1 MYPGALEDT
10 APMRG
15 VGYGDRVSTRRV
27 LLSFLVFCV
36 GLCLSCNS
44 FLQNPGHY
52 DLRATEVYRDDCG
65 LLAEPESLWDGSL
78 LITGQVVRMDFELL
92 EMQLV
97 GRFLESGERFAV
109 DGSVANATA
118 IANGQECLL
127 DQVSVH
133 LEGDTVCA
141 TEFTGVL
148 RVRYEARRP
157 DSCVCELWARFEGV
171 QDGLRC
177 EQQP

>member
-1 MYPGALEDT
+1 
-10 APMRG
+10 MRG
-15 VGYGDRVSTRRV
+15 VGYGGRVSTRHC
-27 LLSFLVFCV
+27 LLPSLLVSV

-44 FLQNPGHY
+44 FVQNQGHY
-52 DLRATEVYRDDCG
+52 DLRATEVFRDDCG
-65 LLAEPESLWDGSL
+65 LLITPESLWDGSL

-97 GRFLESGERFAV
+97 GRFLASGNSFAV
-109 DGSVANATA
+109 DGSVANATVD
-118 IANGQECLL
+118 ANGQECIL

-133 LEGDTVCA
+133 LEGDTLCA
-141 TEFTGVL
+141 TQFDGTL

-157 DSCVCELWARFEGV
+157 DSCVCELWARFEAV
-171 QDGLRC
+171 QDSVQC

>member
-1 MYPGALEDT
+1 M
-10 APMRG
+10 
-15 VGYGDRVSTRRV
+15 SNRRLV
-27 LLSFLVFCV
+27 LSSLLLTV
-36 GLCLSCNS
+36 GLSLGCNS
-44 FLQNPGHY
+44 FVQNPGHY
-52 DLRATEVYRDDCG
+52 ELRATEVFRDDCG
-65 LLAEPESLWDGSL
+65 LLASPEALWDGSL

-97 GRFLESGERFAV
+97 GRFLASGDNFAV

-127 DQVSVH
+127 DQVSLH

-141 TEFTGVL
+141 TQFNGVL

-157 DSCVCELWARFEGV
+157 DSCVCELWARFDAV
-171 QDGLRC
+171 QESLRC
-177 EQQP
+177 E

>member
-1 MYPGALEDT
+1 
-10 APMRG
+10 
-15 VGYGDRVSTRRV
+15 VSNRRR
-27 LLSFLVFCV
+27 LLLPSLLLTV
-36 GLCLSCNS
+36 GLSLGCNS
-44 FLQNPGHY
+44 FVQNPGHY
-52 DLRATEVYRDDCG
+52 ELRATEVFRDDCG
-65 LLAEPESLWDGSL
+65 LLSSPESLWDGSL

-97 GRFLESGERFAV
+97 GRFLASGENFAV

-141 TEFTGVL
+141 TQFNGVL

-157 DSCVCELWARFEGV
+157 DSCVCELWARFDAV
-171 QDGLRC
+171 QESLRC
-177 EQQP
+177 E

>member
-1 MYPGALEDT
+1 
-10 APMRG
+10 
-15 VGYGDRVSTRRV
+15 VSTRRFFLPF
-27 LLSFLVFCV
+27 LLLTV
-36 GLCLSCNS
+36 GLSLGCNS
-44 FLQNPGHY
+44 FVQNPGHY
-52 DLRATEVYRDDCG
+52 ELRATEVFRDDCG
-65 LLAEPESLWDGSL
+65 LLSSPESLWDGSL

-97 GRFLESGERFAV
+97 GRFLASGENFAV

-141 TEFTGVL
+141 TQFNGVL

-157 DSCVCELWARFEGV
+157 DSCVCELWARFDAV
-171 QDGLRC
+171 QESLRC
-177 EQQP
+177 E

>member
-1 MYPGALEDT
+1 
-10 APMRG
+10 MRG
-15 VGYGDRVSTRRV
+15 VGYGVPVSTRRF
-27 LLSFLVFCV
+27 LLPLLLLTV
-36 GLCLSCNS
+36 GLSLSCNS
-44 FLQNPGHY
+44 FVQNPGHY
-52 DLRATEVYRDDCG
+52 AIRATEVFRDDCG
-65 LLAEPESLWDGSL
+65 LLSSPESLWDGSL

-97 GRFLESGERFAV
+97 GRFLASGEKFAV

-141 TEFTGVL
+141 TQFNGVL

-157 DSCVCELWARFEGV
+157 DSCVCELWARFDAV
-171 QDGLRC
+171 QESLRC
-177 EQQP
+177 E

>member
-1 MYPGALEDT
+1 
-10 APMRG
+10 MRG
-15 VGYGDRVSTRRV
+15 VGYGGRVSTRRLLLPV
-27 LLSFLVFCV
+27 LLLTV
-36 GLCLSCNS
+36 GFSLGCNS
-44 FLQNPGHY
+44 FVQNPGHY
-52 DLRATEVYRDDCG
+52 DLDYTEIFLDDCG
-65 LLAEPESLWDGSL
+65 LLPPKDPPSLWDGSL

-97 GRFLESGERFAV
+97 GRFLASGEKFAV
-109 DGSVANATA
+109 DGSVANAEVP
-118 IANGQECLL
+118 INGQTCLL

-141 TEFTGVL
+141 TQFRGVL

-157 DSCVCELWARFEGV
+157 DSCVCEVRARFNAV

-177 EQQP
+177 E

>member
-1 MYPGALEDT
+1 
-10 APMRG
+10 MRG
-15 VGYGDRVSTRRV
+15 VGYGVRVSTRRSV
-27 LLSFLVFCV
+27 LPCLLIAM
-36 GLCLSCNS
+36 GLCLSCNT
-44 FLQNPGHY
+44 FPQNQGHY
-52 DLRATEVYRDDCG
+52 DLRITEKYRDDCS
-65 LLAEPESLWDGSL
+65 LLPNDNPDALWDGSL

-97 GRFLESGERFAV
+97 GRFLESQDSFSV

-133 LEGDTVCA
+133 LEGTTVCR
-141 TEFTGVL
+141 TRFDGVL

-157 DSCVCELWARFEGV
+157 DQCVCELWATFEAV
-171 QDGLRC
+171 QNGEAC
-177 EQQP
+177 EEQP

>member
-1 MYPGALEDT
+1 
-10 APMRG
+10 
-15 VGYGDRVSTRRV
+15 VSNRRLV
-27 LLSFLVFCV
+27 LSSLLLTV
-36 GLCLSCNS
+36 GLSLGCNS
-44 FLQNPGHY
+44 FVQNPGHY
-52 DLRATEVYRDDCG
+52 ELRATEVFRDDCG
-65 LLAEPESLWDGSL
+65 LLASPEALWDGSL

-97 GRFLESGERFAV
+97 GRFLASGDNFAV

-141 TEFTGVL
+141 TQFNGVL

-157 DSCVCELWARFEGV
+157 DSCVCELWARFDAV
-171 QDGLRC
+171 QESLRC
-177 EQQP
+177 E

>member
-1 MYPGALEDT
+1 M
-10 APMRG
+10 
-15 VGYGDRVSTRRV
+15 STRRFFLPF
-27 LLSFLVFCV
+27 LLLTV
-36 GLCLSCNS
+36 GLSLGCNS
-44 FLQNPGHY
+44 FVQNPGHY
-52 DLRATEVYRDDCG
+52 ELRATEVFRDDCG
-65 LLAEPESLWDGSL
+65 LLSSPESLWDGSL

-97 GRFLESGERFAV
+97 GRFLASGENFAV

-141 TEFTGVL
+141 TQFNGVL

-157 DSCVCELWARFEGV
+157 DSCVCELWARFDAV
-171 QDGLRC
+171 QESLRC
-177 EQQP
+177 E

>member
-1 MYPGALEDT
+1 MVVP
-10 APMRG
+10 
-15 VGYGDRVSTRRV
+15 VSTRR
-27 LLSFLVFCV
+27 LLLPLLLLTV
-36 GLCLSCNS
+36 GLSLGCNS
-44 FLQNPGHY
+44 FVQNPGRY
-52 DLRATEVYRDDCG
+52 ELRATEVFRDDCG
-65 LLAEPESLWDGSL
+65 LLSSPESLWDGSL

-97 GRFLESGERFAV
+97 GRFLASGENFAV

-141 TEFTGVL
+141 TQFNGVL

-157 DSCVCELWARFEGV
+157 DSCVCELWARFDAV
-171 QDGLRC
+171 QESLRC
-177 EQQP
+177 E